1 MSNTDPLEH
10 GQKILS
16 ITHAVICGRSID
28 NAEMAFATLRKVD
41 LEAAIHL
48 ADLLVLASPDSAP
61 LWQAIIDH
69 MAKEHPQ
76 SEDSDER
83 QSGPAMSDDDAQD
96 TARDVAAHLGWRDV
110 EAGSKD
116 QERRDTEKF
125 NKPGD
130 GAGDGA

>member
-1 MSNTDPLEH
+1 MTDSLEH

-28 NAEMAFATLRKVD
+28 SAEMAFATLCKVD

-48 ADLLVLASPDSAP
+48 ADLLVLASPSSAS

-83 QSGPAMSDDDAQD
+83 QSSPAMSAEDTRD
-96 TARDVAAHLGWRDV
+96 TAGGLAEHMGWLDV
-110 EAGSKD
+110 D
-116 QERRDTEKF
+116 Q
-125 NKPGD
+125 GD
-130 GAGDGA
+130 GAGDGAGDGTGDGAGSKA